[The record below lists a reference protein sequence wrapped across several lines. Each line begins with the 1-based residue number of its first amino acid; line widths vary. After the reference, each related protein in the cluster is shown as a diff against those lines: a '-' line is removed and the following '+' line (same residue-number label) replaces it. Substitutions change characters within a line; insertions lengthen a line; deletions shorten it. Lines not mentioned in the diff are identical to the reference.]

1 LSADLPLFKKIEFL
15 MKKIISTLT
24 ILAGLLTALTAQ
36 AAEGVQTIPQVTNEW
51 RGAVT
56 PYIWATTIGGS
67 VAYADTK
74 LASVDYRAR
83 DIISN
88 INFAAM
94 LTLEAHHGRLGAMAD
109 MVFAKLNAQ
118 KSEVLG
124 KPNLSSNT
132 TVEQGIYTFA
142 ATYTIHNTKDTY
154 LDGLAGVRVMN
165 VVSRTNLTVTDSV
178 YGSSNS
184 NAKTSTTPIAGL
196 KGRVR
201 LGDSD
206 YFIPFYIDIGGM
218 GQDTEVT
225 TQQMIGIGHAYEW
238 GAATIGFKNFYNRQ
252 KSGGIT
258 TTQSM
263 SGVVAGLSIKF

>member
-1 LSADLPLFKKIEFL
+1 
-15 MKKIISTLT
+15 MKKII
-24 ILAGLLTALTAQ
+24 ALLFLLVSPVATFSVQ
-36 AAEGVQTIPQVTNEW
+36 ATEGVQTIPQVANEW

-56 PYIWATTIGGS
+56 PYIWATNIGGNL
-67 VAYADTK
+67 AYGETK
-74 LASVDYRAR
+74 LASVDYHAR
-83 DIISN
+83 DIVSN
-88 INFAAM
+88 INIAAM

-109 MVFAKLNAQ
+109 MVYAKLGAQ

-124 KPNLSSNT
+124 KPYLSADT

-142 ATYTIHNTKDTY
+142 ATYTIHNTKNTY

-165 VVSRTNLTVTDSV
+165 VVARTDLKVADRV

-201 LGDSD
+201 LGESD
-206 YFIPFYIDIGGM
+206 YFIPFYIDVGGM

-225 TQQMIGIGHAYEW
+225 SQQMVGVGHAYEW
-238 GAATIGFKNFYNRQ
+238 GAATIGFKNLYNRQ

-258 TTQSM
+258 TTQSLF
-263 SGVVAGLSIKF
+263 GVVAGLSFRF

>member
-1 LSADLPLFKKIEFL
+1 
-15 MKKIISTLT
+15 MKKIIALLFILVSPATTLS
-24 ILAGLLTALTAQ
+24 AQ
-36 AAEGVQTIPQVTNEW
+36 TTEGVQTIPQVTNEW

-67 VAYADTK
+67 VAYGETK

-83 DIISN
+83 DIISD

-142 ATYTIHNTKDTY
+142 ATYTIHNTKNTY

-206 YFIPFYIDIGGM
+206 YFIPFYIDVGGM

-238 GAATIGFKNFYNRQ
+238 GAATIGFKNLYNRQ

-258 TTQSM
+258 TTQSL
-263 SGVVAGLSIKF
+263 SGVVAGLSIRF

>member
-1 LSADLPLFKKIEFL
+1 MKTNEEFQ

-24 ILAGLLTALTAQ
+24 ILAGSLAALPVQ

-67 VAYADTK
+67 VAYGDTK

-83 DIISN
+83 DVISN

-109 MVFAKLNAQ
+109 IVFAKLNAQ
-118 KSEVLG
+118 KSEILG

-142 ATYTIHNTKDTY
+142 ATYTIHNTKNTY

-165 VVSRTNLTVTDSV
+165 VVSRTDLKVADSV
-178 YGSSNS
+178 YGASNS
-184 NAKTSTTPIAGL
+184 NAKSSTAPIAGL

-206 YFIPFYIDIGGM
+206 YFIPFYIDVGGM
-218 GQDTEVT
+218 AQDTQVT

-238 GAATIGFKNFYNRQ
+238 GAATIGFKNLYNRQ

-258 TTQSM
+258 TTQSL
-263 SGVVAGLSIKF
+263 SGVVAGLSIRF

>member
-1 LSADLPLFKKIEFL
+1 
-15 MKKIISTLT
+15 MKKIISALT
-24 ILAGLLTALTAQ
+24 FLAGSLVYLPAQ

-56 PYIWATTIGGS
+56 PYIWATNIGGS
-67 VAYADTK
+67 LAYGDTK
-74 LASVDYRAR
+74 LASVDYHAR

-88 INFAAM
+88 INSAAM
-94 LTLEAHHGRLGAMAD
+94 VTLEAHHGRLGAMAD
-109 MVFAKLNAQ
+109 LVYAKLGAQ

-124 KPNLSSNT
+124 KPYLSADT
-132 TVEQGIYTFA
+132 TVEQGIYTVA
-142 ATYTIHNTKDTY
+142 ATYTLHNTTNTY

-165 VVSRTNLTVTDSV
+165 VVARTDLKVADSV

-184 NAKTSTTPIAGL
+184 NAKTTTSPIAGL

-206 YFIPFYIDIGGM
+206 YFIPFYIDVGGM

-225 TQQMIGIGHAYEW
+225 SQQMVGIGHAYEW
-238 GAATIGFKNFYNRQ
+238 GAATIGFKNLYNRQ
-252 KSGGIT
+252 KSDGIT
-258 TTQSM
+258 TTQSLF
-263 SGVVAGLSIKF
+263 GVVAGLSFRF